1 MNNIKDL
8 MSLRGCRALITG
20 ANGNLGR
27 VISNALGEI
36 GADLLLV
43 DVNVSDLDFFASE
56 LEKKWGIRAEIY
68 RSNLEEESERIK
80 LIEILSNSGKSL
92 EVLVNNAA
100 FVGSSEIKGWSA
112 PFENQSL
119 NAWRR
124 ALELNLT
131 CIFHLCQGLMPIL
144 EKSGRGSIINIA
156 SIYGH
161 LGPNWSLYEGTA
173 MGNPAG
179 YSASKGAVIQFSRW
193 LATTV
198 APRVRV
204 NSISPGGI
212 ERNQPK
218 VFMDRYISRTPMRRM
233 ASESDFIGAIA
244 FLSTNLSSYI
254 TGHDLVVDGGFS
266 SW

>member
-100 FVGSSEIKGWSA
+100 FVGSSEITGWST

-244 FLSTNLSSYI
+244 YLSTNLSSYI

>member
-8 MSLRGCRALITG
+8 MSLRGCTALITG

-27 VISNALGEI
+27 VMSNALGEI

-43 DVNVSDLDFFASE
+43 DINASGLELFASE
-56 LEKKWGIRAEIY
+56 LEKKWGIKAETY
-68 RSNLEEESERIK
+68 LSNLEEESERTN
-80 LIEILSNSGKSL
+80 LIEIISNSGKSL
-92 EVLVNNAA
+92 EVLINNAA
-100 FVGSSEIKGWSA
+100 FVGSSEIEGWST

-131 CIFHLCQGLMPIL
+131 CTFHLCQGLMPLL

-161 LGPNWSLYEGTA
+161 LGPNWSLYDGTTMA
-173 MGNPAG
+173 NPAG

-212 ERNQPK
+212 VRNQPK
-218 VFMDRYISRTPMRRM
+218 VFVDKYITRTPLHRM
-233 ASESDFIGAIA
+233 ANENDFIGAIA
-244 FLSTNLSSYI
+244 YLSTNLSSYV

>member
-68 RSNLEEESERIK
+68 RSNLEDESERIK

-100 FVGSSEIKGWSA
+100 FVGSSEIKGWST

-244 FLSTNLSSYI
+244 YLSTNLSSYI